1 VVDFLR
7 TSEINRLA
15 RTRRMREPTEI
26 RSDLQAAIIGGG
38 IGGLTAAIALRQVGV
53 AALVYERAPKL
64 EKVGAGLTLWPNAM
78 AALGMLGLAEAVA
91 ATGGPIVESQVRT
104 WNGRVLAAMP
114 VGRVSKKLGAK
125 PVCIHRADLQRVL
138 LEALGEGVVQLG
150 FECIRFQQDEAGV
163 IARFANGKEAQA
175 DLLIGADGLHS
186 AVRAQLLGH
195 DKPRYAGYTAWRG
208 ITLYED
214 QALSG
219 GISFVSWGRGRE
231 FGALSVGRG
240 RVYWFGTT
248 NAPEGSPDAAVGRKQ
263 EVLETFRGW
272 HEPIEALIGATEAPA
287 ILRNDVYDRK
297 PVKRWGEGR
306 VTLLGDAAH
315 PSTPNLGQ
323 GACQAIEDAVV
334 LARCLV
340 GETGVVPALRKYER
354 ERRARTAYISRMS
367 WRNGQM
373 ERWEDPLACGMR
385 NALVRL
391 LPAWLMRRMTERMW
405 RFDGQ

>member
-1 VVDFLR
+1 
-7 TSEINRLA
+7 
-15 RTRRMREPTEI
+15 MRDPTNGP
-26 RSDLQAAIIGGG
+26 SNPHAAIIGGG

-53 AALVYERAPKL
+53 AAVVYERAPQM
-64 EKVGAGLTLWPNAM
+64 EEVGAGLTLWSNALL
-78 AALGMLGLAEAVA
+78 ALRTLGLDETVRA
-91 ATGGPIVESQVRT
+91 AGGPIEQSQVRT
-104 WNGRVLAAMP
+104 WDGRVLAAMP
-114 VGRVSKKLGAK
+114 VGQVRAKLGIK
-125 PVCIHRADLQRVL
+125 PVCIHRADLQRLL
-138 LEALGEGVVQLG
+138 LEALGEEVVQLG
-150 FECIRFQQDEAGV
+150 FECTGFQQDEAGV
-163 IARFANGKEAQA
+163 ISRFTNGKEAPA
-175 DLLIGADGLHS
+175 DFLIGADGLHS
-186 AVRAQLLGH
+186 AVRAQLLGRQ
-195 DKPRYAGYTAWRG
+195 KPRYAGYTAWRG

-263 EVLETFRGW
+263 EVLETFQGW
-272 HEPIEALIGATEAPA
+272 HSPIEAMIGATNRQA
-287 ILRNDVYDRK
+287 ILRNDVYDRR

-334 LARCLV
+334 LARCLAR
-340 GETGVVPALRKYER
+340 ETGVVSALREYGR
-354 ERRARTAYISRMS
+354 ERRARTSYISRMS

-373 ERWEDPLACGMR
+373 ERWENPMACGMR
-385 NALVRL
+385 NEVVGL
-391 LPAWLMRRMTERMW
+391 LPAWLIRRLTTRMW
-405 RFDGQ
+405 RFEDRGVKTGPGK

>member
-1 VVDFLR
+1 
-7 TSEINRLA
+7 
-15 RTRRMREPTEI
+15 MRDPTNGP
-26 RSDLQAAIIGGG
+26 SNPHAAIIGGG
-38 IGGLTAAIALRQVGV
+38 IGGLAAAIALRQVGV
-53 AALVYERAPKL
+53 AAVVYERAPKL
-64 EKVGAGLTLWPNAM
+64 EEVGAGLSLWPNAM
-78 AALGMLGLAEAVA
+78 LALSTLGLAEAVEA
-91 ATGGPIVESQVRT
+91 AGGCVEQSQVRT
-104 WNGRVLAAMP
+104 WDGRVLAAMP
-114 VGRVSKKLGAK
+114 VGSVSAKLGIK

-138 LEALGEGVVQLG
+138 LETLDEGVVKLG
-150 FECIRFQQDEAGV
+150 FECTGFQQDEAGV
-163 IARFANGKEAQA
+163 TARFGNGKEAQA
-175 DLLIGADGLHS
+175 DFLIGADGLHS
-186 AVRAQLLGH
+186 AVRAQLLGQE
-195 DKPRYAGYTAWRG
+195 KPRYAGYTAWRG

-231 FGALSVGRG
+231 FGALSVGQG

-248 NAPEGSPDAAVGRKQ
+248 NAPEGSPDASVGRKQ

-272 HEPIEALIGATEAPA
+272 HSPIEAIIEATEPQA

-334 LARCLV
+334 LARCLA
-340 GETGVVPALRKYER
+340 GETGVASALREYER

-373 ERWEDPLACGMR
+373 QRWENPLACGVR
-385 NALVRL
+385 NAAVGL
-391 LPAWLMRRMTERMW
+391 LPAWLTRRLTARMW
-405 RFDGQ
+405 SFEGR